1 LIITGASFMDIKYNS
16 LKTYIMNLTMFSEA
30 LNALIYQK
38 LTESLRASES
48 KMVLDNT
55 SHLQF
60 INYIERAWQ
69 NFMSYSDDQKST
81 MVAGLQQN
89 IIKAYK
95 FMQEDIESI
104 DKLDIYA
111 KEETKQTLLKNQERL
126 GTLLKLL

>member
-1 LIITGASFMDIKYNS
+1 MDIKYNS